1 MAVDR
6 RGGGGALLVSRR
18 RGSAASGAPLACAKL
33 AALRVR
39 RRERA
44 AAARVRAAKK
54 PKGAALVGDVAWR
67 DTSSALDVDEARMQ
81 RFLDADPRRREN
93 FSVQDMLDGRLSAED
108 PLGDLISD

>member
-1 MAVDR
+1 MAR
-6 RGGGGALLVSRR
+6 FFFFLLCFKFELGCLAIRPT
-18 RGSAASGAPLACAKL
+18 APC
-33 AALRVR
+33 VT
-39 RRERA
+39 ERA
-44 AAARVRAAKK
+44 RRNARVRAAKK

>member
-1 MAVDR
+1 MSPTDPNLAEMASPWKDPR
-6 RGGGGALLVSRR
+6 LERSRPAR
-18 RGSAASGAPLACAKL
+18 
-33 AALRVR
+33 
-39 RRERA
+39 RA
-44 AAARVRAAKK
+44 AARRARVRAAKE